1 MKSTDYELLVREIY
15 QQLLAQD
22 EVPNIVVEHDALKQG
37 IATKHQIDVYWEF
50 RLGGLIHRVAVQA
63 KQWARPVD
71 KGELLKFKGVL
82 ADLPGTLG
90 VMVTAQGYQ
99 VGALDVAATYGI
111 KIQLTHRDDAFT
123 GEYTPFELINQALER
138 EGEFSEWQDEATMS
152 FGGFGLNYLAV
163 GPVRESALDYLDFAL
178 AGDGNKA
185 LHAVKIMRHL
195 LPNHLNRVGRPST
208 EHEMEWQHRERER
221 CLRALLERCE
231 QHASPLLRARIYD
244 AIRSATAID
253 CPLPISEAATA
264 ALAGLVLSDAAAVVD
279 AICTDS
285 QTSPFSQ
292 ESCSQ
297 EKDGSRQSMK

>member
-111 KIQLTHRDDAFT
+111 KIYELKEEAPEPLMELALGEKCTFTFKGFRMAGEKPFAFLVQQEITRHEFSNVMLQGDLPQSGIAESPLNIQAIPRDVEF
-123 GEYTPFELINQALER
+123 YTSEGKLLCTLQDIYTEMALEV
-138 EGEFSEWQDEATMS
+138 SEASGLHVHKTHAFDQPVFLKVPTM
-152 FGGFGLNYLAV
+152 
-163 GPVRESALDYLDFAL
+163 PAL
-178 AGDGNKA
+178 
-185 LHAVKIMRHL
+185 VKITSLSANITQRSRSRETEW
-195 LPNHLNRVGRPST
+195 RV
-208 EHEMEWQHRERER
+208 ENIAIFI
-221 CLRALLERCE
+221 LRDLTDGVAQRFV
-231 QHASPLLRARIYD
+231 RI
-244 AIRSATAID
+244 
-253 CPLPISEAATA
+253 P
-264 ALAGLVLSDAAAVVD
+264 
-279 AICTDS
+279 
-285 QTSPFSQ
+285 
-292 ESCSQ
+292 
-297 EKDGSRQSMK
+297 